1 VSVRRIASGGPWED
15 AYGYSR
21 AVIAGPNAYVS
32 GCTAVINGLVHHE
45 GDPYRQALTAFE
57 VALGTLRQAGFTAED
72 VVRTR
77 MYVTHTRDM
86 DAVGRAHRELFDAAR
101 PAATMVVVS
110 KLIDAQMLVEVE
122 VDAYRG
128 ADAERATGEG
138 AGTDAGAAERGPGPG
153 EAR

>member
-21 AVIAGPNAYVS
+21 AVVAGPHAYVS
-32 GCTAVINGLVHHE
+32 GCTAVVNGVVHDE
-45 GDPYRQALTAFE
+45 GDPYRQALTAFGL
-57 VALGTLRQAGFTAED
+57 ALSTLRQAGFAPEN

-86 DAVGRAHRELFDAAR
+86 DAVGRAHRELFDAVR

-110 KLIDAQMLVEVE
+110 KLIDPQMLVEVE
-122 VDAYRG
+122 VDAYL
-128 ADAERATGEG
+128 EG
-138 AGTDAGAAERGPGPG
+138 TR
-153 EAR
+153 

>member
-1 VSVRRIASGGPWED
+1 MSIRRIASGGPWED

-32 GCTAVINGLVHHE
+32 GCTAVVDGVVHHE
-45 GDPYRQALTAFE
+45 GDPYQQALTAFDL
-57 VALGTLRQAGFTAED
+57 ALGSLRQAGFAPEH

-86 DAVGRAHRELFDAAR
+86 DAVGRAHRELFDAVR

-110 KLIDAQMLVEVE
+110 KLIDPQMLVEVE
-122 VDAYRG
+122 VDAYLDGG
-128 ADAERATGEG
+128 AR
-138 AGTDAGAAERGPGPG
+138 
-153 EAR
+153 